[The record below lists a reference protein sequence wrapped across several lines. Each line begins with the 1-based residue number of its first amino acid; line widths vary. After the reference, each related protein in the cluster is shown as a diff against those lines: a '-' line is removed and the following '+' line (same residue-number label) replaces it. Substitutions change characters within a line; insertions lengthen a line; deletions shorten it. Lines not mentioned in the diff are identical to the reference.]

1 MFPGAQNAYGTA
13 RTSLHE
19 TGQRITLAIPIHVD
33 MTSRTGVEVEVA
45 VAVANDDD
53 DDDDNDNDIAASKAL
68 VLRWLKSVQGVCLP
82 LLDGLSASGFSKAFA
97 ELTRPAFMFG
107 SDVAACAYPSI
118 STPTPMSIALN
129 AFSGLSTFG
138 AFSKIP
144 DLPATCAYEFMEYH
158 VRREKLVRK
167 LIDAL
172 KSPDIC
178 DGLPWSWSSSSPSP
192 PPPPPYCNS
201 FVSVSVSMKTGG
213 EQGEQ
218 GVQNEQGEHGVSVPS
233 VVVHRAPDAEK
244 LADKRSTPAY
254 VLRIADASPAGVTVS
269 TDGHDAGLYCVASRA
284 LNGYMTLALMFM
296 WEGKRACRHALK
308 TPTSCCWI
316 CSPPVPLSD
325 LRIARGG
332 SSAAYTDISAAI
344 GALVMLALRHPVG
357 HPLGH
362 RERERDHDR
371 DREDEHEHEHDY
383 GDVYFYRA
391 GPCDVP
397 AYGSAI
403 AHVRYDGGV
412 AATDALKNV
421 LRTAASHG
429 VFLTAMWDLR
439 HMRAYSLHYDS
450 WYDYVCFAE
459 PRHALPRLQSVLP
472 IAIAIAMP
480 MSMSMSMSMS
490 NTTRTSTRMGVSADE
505 WLKAVMT
512 LIEHHE
518 FACTKRTLGTIL
530 RDAILKSSVWH
541 TGHTGL
547 TGFTG
552 FTGFTAPVRPLMS
565 SSSSSS
571 SSSSRPGPVVSRVAL
586 VDKDENPA

>member
-1 MFPGAQNAYGTA
+1 MFPGAQNAYGMA

-19 TGQRITLAIPIHVD
+19 TGQRITLAIPIHAD
-33 MTSRTGVEVEVA
+33 TTSRIGVG

-53 DDDDNDNDIAASKAL
+53 DIGIAASKAL
-68 VLRWLKSVQGVCLP
+68 VLRWLRSVEGVCLP
-82 LLDGLSASGFSKAFA
+82 LLDGLSAGGISKAFA

-107 SDVAACAYPSI
+107 SDVGACAYPPTTSL
-118 STPTPMSIALN
+118 STPMSIALS
-129 AFSGLSTFG
+129 AFG
-138 AFSKIP
+138 ALSAVST
-144 DLPATCAYEFMEYH
+144 LPGLPCTCAYELMEYH
-158 VRREKLVRK
+158 VRRKKVVQKL
-167 LIDAL
+167 LDAL
-172 KSPDIC
+172 KSPDIDIR
-178 DGLPWSWSSSSPSP
+178 DGFH
-192 PPPPPYCNS
+192 N
-201 FVSVSVSMKTGG
+201 FVSVSVSMKL
-213 EQGEQ
+213 E
-218 GVQNEQGEHGVSVPS
+218 GVQGEHGVQGVQGVPS

-254 VLRIADASPAGVTVS
+254 VLRIADVTSAGVTVC
-269 TDGHDAGLYCVASRA
+269 TDGHDAGLYCVAYRA
-284 LNGYMTLALMFM
+284 LNGFMTLALMFM

-308 TPTSCCWI
+308 DSNSCCWI

-325 LRIARGG
+325 LKIARGG
-332 SSAAYTDISAAI
+332 SSASASAAYTDISAAI
-344 GALVMLALRHPVG
+344 GALVMLALRHPV
-357 HPLGH
+357 
-362 RERERDHDR
+362 DDN
-371 DREDEHEHEHDY
+371 EHEHEY

-472 IAIAIAMP
+472 IAIAMF
-480 MSMSMSMSMS
+480 MS
-490 NTTRTSTRMGVSADE
+490 NTTRTSTRTSTRTGVSADE

-518 FACTKRTLGTIL
+518 PASVCTKRTLGTIL

-541 TGHTGL
+541 TGHTGH
-547 TGFTG
+547 TAY
-552 FTGFTAPVRPLMS
+552 TGFTAPVRPLTS
-565 SSSSSS
+565 SLSLSSS
-571 SSSSRPGPVVSRVAL
+571 SSSSRPGPVVTRVAP

>member
-1 MFPGAQNAYGTA
+1 MFLGAQNAYGMA

-19 TGQRITLAIPIHVD
+19 TGQRITLAIPIHAD
-33 MTSRTGVEVEVA
+33 TTSRTGVA

-53 DDDDNDNDIAASKAL
+53 NDIGIAASKAS
-68 VLRWLKSVQGVCLP
+68 VLRWLRSVEGVCLP
-82 LLDGLSASGFSKAFA
+82 LLDGLSAGGMSKAFA

-107 SDVAACAYPSI
+107 SDIGACAYPPTTSL
-118 STPTPMSIALN
+118 STPMSIALS
-129 AFSGLSTFG
+129 AFGAFG
-138 AFSKIP
+138 AFSTLP
-144 DLPATCAYEFMEYH
+144 DLPRTFAYELMEYH
-158 VRREKLVRK
+158 VRRKKVVQKL
-167 LIDAL
+167 LDAL
-172 KSPDIC
+172 KSPDIDIR
-178 DGLPWSWSSSSPSP
+178 DGFH
-192 PPPPPYCNS
+192 N
-201 FVSVSVSMKTGG
+201 FVSVSVSMKM
-213 EQGEQ
+213 ER
-218 GVQNEQGEHGVSVPS
+218 VQGEHGAFSAPSVPS

-254 VLRIADASPAGVTVS
+254 VLRIADVTSAGVTVC
-269 TDGHDAGLYCVASRA
+269 TDGHDAGLYCVAYRA
-284 LNGYMTLALMFM
+284 LNGFMTLALMFM
-296 WEGKRACRHALK
+296 WEGKRACRHVLK
-308 TPTSCCWI
+308 DSKSCCWS

-325 LRIARGG
+325 LKIARGG
-332 SSAAYTDISAAI
+332 SSASAAYTDITAAI

-357 HPLGH
+357 
-362 RERERDHDR
+362 
-371 DREDEHEHEHDY
+371 HEHEHDY

-421 LRTAASHG
+421 LKTAASHG

-472 IAIAIAMP
+472 IAIAMF
-480 MSMSMSMSMS
+480 MS
-490 NTTRTSTRMGVSADE
+490 NTTRTRTGVSMGVSADE
-505 WLKAVMT
+505 WLKAAIT

-518 FACTKRTLGTIL
+518 FAFVCTKRTLGTIL

-541 TGHTGL
+541 TGHTGHTGL
-547 TGFTG
+547 TGHTAY
-552 FTGFTAPVRPLMS
+552 TGFTAPVRPLTS
-565 SSSSSS
+565 SLSSSSSS
-571 SSSSRPGPVVSRVAL
+571 SSSSRPGPVVTRVAL